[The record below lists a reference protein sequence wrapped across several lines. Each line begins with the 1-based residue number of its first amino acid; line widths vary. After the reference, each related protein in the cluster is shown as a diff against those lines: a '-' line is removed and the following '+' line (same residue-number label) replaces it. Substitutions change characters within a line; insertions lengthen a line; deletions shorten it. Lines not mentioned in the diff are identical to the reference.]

1 MAASAN
7 QTQAVATLKQHGVS
21 LVKVSTLY
29 IHAKSMV
36 ADGLRAYVGSENFTT
51 GSLLHNRELGVI
63 FAQPAE
69 VQKVLSTTAADFQR
83 GTAL

>member
-21 LVKVSTLY
+21 LVKVSTPY

-51 GSLLHNRELGVI
+51 GSRLHNRELGVI

-69 VQKVLSTTAADFQR
+69 VQKVLTTTAADFQR